1 MNKKF
6 QYCTRPPSAEL
17 KISCSLLVNSCR
29 EIPIIHFLTALTF
42 SSFKL
47 NTLEKKNCQSLSQ
60 LKPWCDDSG
69 MLNLHHDNDVKEV
82 VLSQPSITCYKSAKQ
97 KIGIPTVYG
106 S

>member
-1 MNKKF
+1 MF
-6 QYCTRPPSAEL
+6 IVSEL
-17 KISCSLLVNSCR
+17 VQGNPNNSLSECIN
-29 EIPIIHFLTALTF
+29 IFIIQTEYTG
-42 SSFKL
+42 
-47 NTLEKKNCQSLSQ
+47 KKNCQSLSQ

-82 VLSQPSITCYKSAKQ
+82 VLSQPSITWYKSAKQ